1 MKKHKLTIKNIS
13 KILGDLAPITIRRLA
28 KSDKIF
34 PAIET
39 IGRSR
44 FVDNEAFYEWLS
56 KKAGFK
62 VTPPDKA
69 ITSKQLQEMLD
80 KSHTWIWLNVKNKTL
95 PRPFKIGRLNFW
107 MLSQFGGL
115 KK

>member
-1 MKKHKLTIKNIS
+1 MQESKLTIKNIS
-13 KILGDLAPITIRRLA
+13 KILGDLAPVTISRLA
-28 KSDKIF
+28 KSDKTF
-34 PAIET
+34 PEIET

-44 FVDNEAFYEWLS
+44 YMDSDALYCWLS
-56 KKAGFK
+56 QKAGFK

-69 ITSKQLQEMLD
+69 ISSKQLQKMLD
-80 KSHTWIWLNVKNKTL
+80 KSHTWIWKSCKDGLI
-95 PRPFKIGRLNFW
+95 PEPFKIGRLNFW